1 MRPYDGGIDHQPLKI
16 GFADERL
23 KHLVEPAVFLPP
35 ANGMDGSPSH
45 LQTESCD
52 RKESIMTIEI
62 IGIDLAK
69 NVFQLHGVNRNGA
82 VVLKRRVMRDQLLSV
97 IAQIEQCTIVV
108 EACTGAFYWAR
119 KFEELGHAVKV
130 ISPQY
135 VKPFVRRQK
144 NDGNDAEAICTAARQ
159 PHIPLVPKKTIEQQ
173 DIQAL
178 HRARQR
184 MVNHRTA
191 VVSQIRGLLLDR
203 GFAMA
208 KSITCARRLIPDILG
223 DFDNELTPM
232 AREAIA
238 ELYDLFRDLDKR
250 ISSFD
255 KKIEQV
261 FQSSEPCQRVAKIK
275 GIGPKTATAIV
286 AAIGDGSEFKSG
298 RHLAAWIG
306 LVPRQ
311 FSSGDRTTLMG
322 ISKRGSQHLRSLL
335 VHGARA
341 VVRTAP
347 SKTDPNNQ
355 WVNQLRQRRGFNR
368 ATVAVAN
375 KNARIIWA
383 VLRTGEPY
391 RAAF

>member
-1 MRPYDGGIDHQPLKI
+1 MTVETLGIDI
-16 GFADERL
+16 
-23 KHLVEPAVFLPP
+23 
-35 ANGMDGSPSH
+35 
-45 LQTESCD
+45 
-52 RKESIMTIEI
+52 
-62 IGIDLAK
+62 AK
-69 NVFQLHGVNRNGA
+69 NVFQLHGVNHHGC
-82 VVLKRRVMRDQLLSV
+82 VVLKRRVMRDQLLDIV
-97 IAQIEQCTIVV
+97 AQVERCTIVV
-108 EACTGAFYWAR
+108 EACTGAFCWAS
-119 KFEELGHAVKV
+119 KFEALGHQVKI

-203 GFAMA
+203 GFAIA
-208 KSITCARRLIPDILG
+208 KSITRARRLVPEILS
-223 DFDNELTPM
+223 DLENELTPL

-238 ELYDLFRDLDKR
+238 ELHDLFRDLDRR
-250 ISSFD
+250 ITIFD
-255 KKIEQV
+255 KKIDAV
-261 FQSSEPCQRVAKIK
+261 FCGSERCQRIATIK
-275 GIGPKTATAIV
+275 GVGPKTATAIV
-286 AAIGDGSEFKSG
+286 AAIGDGAEFQNG

-347 SKTDPNNQ
+347 SKTDHNNQ
-355 WVNQLRQRRGFNR
+355 WVNQLRERRGFNR

>member
-1 MRPYDGGIDHQPLKI
+1 MT
-16 GFADERL
+16 
-23 KHLVEPAVFLPP
+23 VETLGV
-35 ANGMDGSPSH
+35 D
-45 LQTESCD
+45 
-52 RKESIMTIEI
+52 I
-62 IGIDLAK
+62 AK
-69 NVFQLHGVNRNGA
+69 NVFQLHGVNSNGR
-82 VVLKRRVMRDQLLSV
+82 VVLKRRVMRDELLKAIV
-97 IAQIEQCTIVV
+97 QIDRCTIVL

-119 KFEELGHAVKV
+119 KFEALGHQVKL

-159 PHIPLVPKKTIEQQ
+159 PHIPLVPKKSVDQQ

-184 MVNHRTA
+184 MINHRTA

-203 GFAMA
+203 GFAFA
-208 KSITCARRLIPDILG
+208 KSITRARRVIPEILA
-223 DFDNELTPM
+223 DQDNELTAM

-238 ELYDLFRDLDKR
+238 ELYDLFRDLDRR
-250 ISSFD
+250 IASFD
-255 KKIEQV
+255 KKLDAV
-261 FQSSEPCQRVAKIK
+261 FRNNEACQRIAKIK
-275 GIGPKTATAIV
+275 GVGPKTATAVV
-286 AAIGDGSEFKSG
+286 AAIGDGSEFKNG
-298 RHLAAWIG
+298 RHLAAWVG

-311 FSSGDRTTLMG
+311 FSSGDRKVLMG

-335 VHGARA
+335 VHGARS

-347 SKTDPNNQ
+347 NKTDPNNQ
-355 WVNQLRQRRGFNR
+355 WINQLRQRRGFNR

-383 VLRTGEPY
+383 VLRTGEHY
-391 RAAF
+391 RAAC

>member
-1 MRPYDGGIDHQPLKI
+1 MSIEVLGIDI
-16 GFADERL
+16 
-23 KHLVEPAVFLPP
+23 
-35 ANGMDGSPSH
+35 
-45 LQTESCD
+45 
-52 RKESIMTIEI
+52 
-62 IGIDLAK
+62 AK
-69 NVFQLHGVNRNGA
+69 NAFQLHGVNCGGGA
-82 VVLKRRVMRDQLLSV
+82 VFKRRVMRDQLLEV
-97 IAQIEQCTIVV
+97 VAQIERCTIVI

-119 KFEELGHAVKV
+119 KFEEVGHQVKI

-159 PHIPLVPKKTIEQQ
+159 PHIPLVPKKSIEQQ

-203 GFAMA
+203 GFAIG
-208 KSITCARRLIPDILG
+208 KSITRARRIIPEILS
-223 DFDNELTPM
+223 DVENEITVL
-232 AREAIA
+232 AREALN
-238 ELYDLFRDLDKR
+238 ELYDLFRDLDRR
-250 ISSFD
+250 IIIFD
-255 KKIEQV
+255 RKIDAV
-261 FQSSEPCQRVAKIK
+261 FRDSEVCQRIAKIK
-275 GIGPKTATAIV
+275 GVGPKTATAIV
-286 AAIGDGSEFKSG
+286 AAVGDGSEFKNG
-298 RHLAAWIG
+298 RHLAAWVG

-311 FSSGDRTTLMG
+311 FSSGDRTVLMG
-322 ISKRGSQHLRSLL
+322 ISKRGNQHLRSLL

-347 SKTDPNNQ
+347 NKTDHNNQ
-355 WVNQLRQRRGFNR
+355 WVNQLRERRGFNR

-391 RAAF
+391 RATF

>member
-1 MRPYDGGIDHQPLKI
+1 
-16 GFADERL
+16 
-23 KHLVEPAVFLPP
+23 
-35 ANGMDGSPSH
+35 
-45 LQTESCD
+45 
-52 RKESIMTIEI
+52 MTIETL
-62 IGIDLAK
+62 GIDIAK
-69 NVFQLHGVNRNGA
+69 NVFQLHGVNRSGH
-82 VVLKRRVMRDQLLSV
+82 VLLKRRVMRDQLLEAV
-97 IAQIEQCTIVV
+97 AQIDRCTIVV

-119 KFEELGHAVKV
+119 KFEAQGHQVRI

-159 PHIPLVPKKTIEQQ
+159 PHIPFVPKKSVEQQ

-203 GFAMA
+203 GIAMA
-208 KSITCARRLIPDILG
+208 KSSTRARRLVPEILA
-223 DFDNELTPM
+223 DTTNELTAL
-232 AREAIA
+232 ARETIS
-238 ELYDLFRDLDKR
+238 ELYDLFRDLDRR
-250 ISSFD
+250 IASFD
-255 KKIEQV
+255 KKINRI
-261 FQSSEPCQRVAKIK
+261 FLASEPCQRIATIK
-275 GIGPKTATAIV
+275 GVGPKTATAIV
-286 AAIGDGSEFKSG
+286 AAIGDGSEFKNG

-311 FSSGDRTTLMG
+311 FSSGDRKIMMG

-347 SKTDPNNQ
+347 SKTDPNNT
-355 WVNQLRQRRGFNR
+355 WVNQLRERRGFNR

>member
-1 MRPYDGGIDHQPLKI
+1 MSIEVLGIDI
-16 GFADERL
+16 
-23 KHLVEPAVFLPP
+23 
-35 ANGMDGSPSH
+35 
-45 LQTESCD
+45 
-52 RKESIMTIEI
+52 
-62 IGIDLAK
+62 AK
-69 NVFQLHGVNRNGA
+69 NVFQLHGVNRGGG
-82 VVLKRRVMRDQLLSV
+82 VVFKRRVMRDQLLEV
-97 IAQIEQCTIVV
+97 VAQIERCTIVI

-119 KFEELGHAVKV
+119 KVEEVGHQVKI

-159 PHIPLVPKKTIEQQ
+159 PHIPLVPKKSIEQQ

-203 GFAMA
+203 GFAIG
-208 KSITCARRLIPDILG
+208 KSITRARRIIPEILS
-223 DFDNELTPM
+223 DVENEITVL
-232 AREAIA
+232 AREALN
-238 ELYDLFRDLDKR
+238 ELYDLFRDLDRR
-250 ISSFD
+250 IIIFD
-255 KKIEQV
+255 RKIDAV
-261 FQSSEPCQRVAKIK
+261 FRDSEVCQRIAKIK
-275 GIGPKTATAIV
+275 GVGPKTATAIV
-286 AAIGDGSEFKSG
+286 AAVGDGSEFKNG
-298 RHLAAWIG
+298 RHLAAWVG

-311 FSSGDRTTLMG
+311 FSSGDRTVLMG
-322 ISKRGSQHLRSLL
+322 ISKRGNQHLRSLL

-347 SKTDPNNQ
+347 NKTDHNNQ
-355 WVNQLRQRRGFNR
+355 WVNQLRERRGFNR

-383 VLRTGEPY
+383 VLRTGEPC
-391 RAAF
+391 RATF

>member
-1 MRPYDGGIDHQPLKI
+1 MSIEVLGIDI
-16 GFADERL
+16 
-23 KHLVEPAVFLPP
+23 
-35 ANGMDGSPSH
+35 
-45 LQTESCD
+45 
-52 RKESIMTIEI
+52 
-62 IGIDLAK
+62 AK
-69 NVFQLHGVNRNGA
+69 NVFQLHGVNRGGG
-82 VVLKRRVMRDQLLSV
+82 VVFKRRVMRDQLLEV
-97 IAQIEQCTIVV
+97 VAQIERCTIVI

-119 KFEELGHAVKV
+119 KVEEVGHQVKI

-159 PHIPLVPKKTIEQQ
+159 PHIPLVPKKSIEQQ

-203 GFAMA
+203 GFAIG
-208 KSITCARRLIPDILG
+208 KSITRARRIIPEILS
-223 DFDNELTPM
+223 DVENEITVL
-232 AREAIA
+232 AREALN
-238 ELYDLFRDLDKR
+238 ELYDLFRDLDRR
-250 ISSFD
+250 IIIFD
-255 KKIEQV
+255 RKIDAV
-261 FQSSEPCQRVAKIK
+261 FRDSEVCQRIAKIK
-275 GIGPKTATAIV
+275 GVGPKTAIV
-286 AAIGDGSEFKSG
+286 AAVGDGSEFKNG
-298 RHLAAWIG
+298 RHLAAWVG

-311 FSSGDRTTLMG
+311 FSSGDRTVLMG
-322 ISKRGSQHLRSLL
+322 ISKRGNQHLRSLL

-347 SKTDPNNQ
+347 NKTDHNNQ
-355 WVNQLRQRRGFNR
+355 WVNQLRERRGFNR

-383 VLRTGEPY
+383 VLRTGEPC
-391 RAAF
+391 RATF

>member
-1 MRPYDGGIDHQPLKI
+1 
-16 GFADERL
+16 
-23 KHLVEPAVFLPP
+23 
-35 ANGMDGSPSH
+35 
-45 LQTESCD
+45 
-52 RKESIMTIEI
+52 MTIETL
-62 IGIDLAK
+62 GIDIAE
-69 NVFQLHGVNRNGA
+69 NVFQLHGVNRNGR
-82 VVLKRRVMRDQLLSV
+82 VVLKRRVMRDQLLDV
-97 IAQIEQCTIVV
+97 VAQIGRCTIVV

-119 KFEELGHAVKV
+119 KFEAFGHQVKI

-159 PHIPLVPKKTIEQQ
+159 PHIPLVPRKSVEQQ

-184 MVNHRTA
+184 LVNHRTA
-191 VVSQIRGLLLDR
+191 IVSQIRGLLLDR
-203 GFAMA
+203 GIAMA
-208 KSITCARRLIPDILG
+208 KSITRARRLIPDILAN
-223 DFDNELTPM
+223 FDNELTPM
-232 AREAIA
+232 AREAIG
-238 ELYDLFRDLDKR
+238 ELYDLFRDLDCR
-250 ISSFD
+250 IASFD
-255 KKIEQV
+255 KKIEAV
-261 FQSSEPCQRVAKIK
+261 FRNSEVCQRIAKIK
-275 GIGPKTATAIV
+275 GVGPKIATAIV
-286 AAIGDGSEFKSG
+286 AAVGDRSEFRNG
-298 RHLAAWIG
+298 RHLAAWVG

-311 FSSGDRTTLMG
+311 FSSGDRKVLMG

-347 SKTDPNNQ
+347 NKTDPNNQ
-355 WVNQLRQRRGFNR
+355 WVNQLRERRGFNR

-391 RAAF
+391 RATF

>member
-1 MRPYDGGIDHQPLKI
+1 MSIDIL
-16 GFADERL
+16 
-23 KHLVEPAVFLPP
+23 
-35 ANGMDGSPSH
+35 
-45 LQTESCD
+45 
-52 RKESIMTIEI
+52 
-62 IGIDLAK
+62 GIDLAK

-82 VVLKRRVMRDQLLSV
+82 CVFKRRVMRDQLLSV
-97 IAQIEQCTIVV
+97 IVQIEPCTIVV

-119 KFEELGHAVKV
+119 KFEGLGHQVKI

-144 NDGNDAEAICTAARQ
+144 NDCNDAEAICTAARQ
-159 PHIPLVPKKTIEQQ
+159 PHIPLVPKKSIEQQ

-223 DFDNELTPM
+223 NVDNELTSM

-250 ISSFD
+250 IRSFD

-261 FQSSEPCQRVAKIK
+261 FQTSEPCQRIAKIK
-275 GIGPKTATAIV
+275 GIGPKTATAMI
-286 AAIGDGSEFKSG
+286 AAIGDGSEFKNG

-311 FSSGDRTTLMG
+311 FSSGDRVTMMG

-347 SKTDPNNQ
+347 SKTDGNNQ
-355 WVNQLRQRRGFNR
+355 WVNELRRRRGFNR

>member
-1 MRPYDGGIDHQPLKI
+1 MSIEVLGIDI
-16 GFADERL
+16 
-23 KHLVEPAVFLPP
+23 
-35 ANGMDGSPSH
+35 
-45 LQTESCD
+45 
-52 RKESIMTIEI
+52 
-62 IGIDLAK
+62 AK
-69 NVFQLHGVNRNGA
+69 NAFQLHGVNRGGGA
-82 VVLKRRVMRDQLLSV
+82 VFKRRVMRDQLLEV
-97 IAQIEQCTIVV
+97 VAQIERCTIVV

-119 KFEELGHAVKV
+119 KFEELGHQVKI

-159 PHIPLVPKKTIEQQ
+159 PHIPLVPKKSIEQQ

-178 HRARQR
+178 HRVRQR

-203 GFAMA
+203 GFAIG
-208 KSITCARRLIPDILG
+208 KSITRARRIIPEILS
-223 DFDNELTPM
+223 DVENEITLL
-232 AREAIA
+232 AREALN
-238 ELYDLFRDLDKR
+238 ELYDLFRDLDRR
-250 ISSFD
+250 IIIFD
-255 KKIEQV
+255 RKIDAV
-261 FQSSEPCQRVAKIK
+261 FRDSEVCQRIAKIK
-275 GIGPKTATAIV
+275 GVGPKTATAIV
-286 AAIGDGSEFKSG
+286 AAIGDGSEFKNG
-298 RHLAAWIG
+298 RHLAAWVG

-311 FSSGDRTTLMG
+311 FSSGDRTVLMG
-322 ISKRGSQHLRSLL
+322 ISKQGNQHLRSLL

-347 SKTDPNNQ
+347 NKTDHNNQ
-355 WVNQLRQRRGFNR
+355 WVNQLRERRGFNR

-391 RAAF
+391 RATF